1 VTISNRNQEFVRKRR
16 LDLNDERR
24 NDRFIQK
31 SRRFWV
37 KGVSHPPHEDPCL
50 TI

>member
-1 VTISNRNQEFVRKRR
+1 MTISNRNQEFVRKCR

-37 KGVSHPPHEDPCL
+37 KGGFHPHEDPRL
-50 TI
+50 PI